1 MTTRIYAAISV
12 GAVALASGS
21 VALGDNPSR
30 RALIPSD
37 QAQQIAGRL
46 FPEQCGGNGKLC
58 GITYDNASGCKLEFI
73 VLLPTPAIV
82 EGKEVARVWVR
93 LDSRGSVASA
103 SGTQKGKCSESSA

>member
-1 MTTRIYAAISV
+1 MTTRIYAALSV

-21 VALGDNPSR
+21 VALGDDPSR

-37 QAQQIAGRL
+37 QAQQVAGRL

-58 GITYDNASGCKLEFI
+58 GITYDHASGCKLEFI
-73 VLLPTPAIV
+73 VLLPAPAAV
-82 EGKEVARVWVR
+82 DGREVTRAWVR
-93 LDSRGSVASA
+93 LDSRGNVASV